1 MKRQQ
6 AVAWMLLVTLLW
18 STAGVVTKRLDAA
31 QSFEVTFWRSAFNA
45 VALVVMLSFM
55 RGPRVLL
62 RSVFQGGSTLALSS
76 LCWGTMFTAFM
87 VAMTMTTV
95 ANVLVMMALAPLF
108 TAWLSRVA
116 LGHRLPTRTWV
127 AIVVAGIGL
136 VLMVGEPMREAKASI
151 LIGMLVATAVPVAAA
166 VNWTLM
172 QRLRDG
178 AQDAPADMMPALIW
192 GALLSSAVSLPLA
205 LPLQASGSDVA
216 WLAGLGVFQL
226 AVPCLIAVA
235 VSRVLSAPEL
245 SLLCLCEVVFGV
257 AWAWLGTSE
266 SPTTSVVLGGSL
278 VVGALAVNEWLAMRW
293 GADGSATGPGAP
305 GIGRDAP
312 GIGRDA
318 TAPPAP
324 QRQNLG

>member
-1 MKRQQ
+1 
-6 AVAWMLLVTLLW
+6 
-18 STAGVVTKRLDAA
+18 
-31 QSFEVTFWRSAFNA
+31 
-45 VALVVMLSFM
+45 
-55 RGPRVLL
+55 
-62 RSVFQGGSTLALSS
+62 
-76 LCWGTMFTAFM
+76 
-87 VAMTMTTV
+87 
-95 ANVLVMMALAPLF
+95 MALAPLF

-178 AQDAPADMMPALIW
+178 VQDAPADMMPALIW

-293 GADGSATGPGAP
+293 GADGSTTGPGAP
-305 GIGRDAP
+305 GTGRDAP
-312 GIGRDA
+312 GIGREA
-318 TAPPAP
+318 TAPPTP